1 MNLWSPK
8 KHGEKLNYIPCNE
21 ARSST
26 RATGRGPAAAGG
38 IYFWNDAPISGM
50 DKVL

>member
-8 KHGEKLNYIPCNE
+8 KHDEKLNYIPCNE

-26 RATGRGPAAAGG
+26 GATGRGPAAAGRF
-38 IYFWNDAPISGM
+38 YFWNDASILGM
-50 DKVL
+50 DKML